1 MDDDYK
7 NLTRFWDN
15 SFILNDDNKEE
26 MKKRI
31 DVENDWKDFSPSSKL
46 TEALG
51 LFKDNVLDYGCG
63 NGWASIIMA
72 KNGIKNIKACDV
84 VPNSIKLLNFY
95 KDLFNIS
102 NEIDASLIDSN
113 WLSKEEI
120 NKYDGVFCS
129 NVIDVLPLE
138 MSKEIIEG
146 IAKVAKK
153 GATVIFSLNYYID
166 ISNVKNKAFE
176 VKNSQIYID
185 NVLRLT
191 SLSDDEW
198 KNIFEK
204 YFVDVKLSYFS
215 WSGEEKESRRL
226 FVMKKN

>member
-1 MDDDYK
+1 MNDDYK
-7 NLTRFWDN
+7 NLTQFWNN
-15 SFILNDDNKEE
+15 SFILNDENKEE
-26 MKKRI
+26 MKKEI
-31 DVENDWKDFSPSSKL
+31 DVEHDWKDFSPSSKL

-95 KDLFNIS
+95 KELFNVS
-102 NEIDASLIDSN
+102 NEIEASLIDSN
-113 WLSKEEI
+113 WLSKEET

-146 IAKVAKK
+146 LAKVAKK

-166 ISNVKNKAFE
+166 ISNIKNKAFE
-176 VKNSQIYID
+176 VKNNQIYID

-198 KNIFEK
+198 KSIFEK

-215 WSGEEKESRRL
+215 WPGEEKESRRL